1 MSKAHTGSRDR
12 EVRVGLLGPIAC
24 TMSRGGR
31 KRDFPFVADRPC
43 QLLAYLAVRCDCVAR
58 DQLAALFWP
67 DKGNDAARRN
77 LRRVLHGARHLA
89 FANGIETRGDLV
101 RWSIATDVHEFEQ
114 ALRDD
119 RLAEA
124 VALVRGPLCDAIESP
139 DCGDFA
145 EWLAFERNRV
155 AERCRAAALT
165 LAPRLARNR
174 RTISCSSFCLS
185 IRSTKCRFLP
195 SFAR

>member
-1 MSKAHTGSRDR
+1 MHD
-12 EVRVGLLGPIAC
+12 GP
-24 TMSRGGR
+24 GR
-31 KRDFPFVADRPC
+31 AERDFPFVAERPC
-43 QLLAYLAVRCDCVAR
+43 QLLANLAVRGDWVAR

-145 EWLAFERNRV
+145 EWLAFDASRGG
-155 AERCRAAALT
+155 T
-165 LAPRLARNR
+165 LARRRARLWRPGSLRKR
-174 RTISCSSFCLS
+174 RTTSRSACWHS
-185 IRSTKCRFLP
+185 IRSTKRRCVP
-195 SFAR
+195 S